1 MGNSNRK
8 VKLGLFIQAA
18 GHHVGGWRHPDA
30 QAGGENLPLLQ
41 HIAQTAERGK
51 FDLLFIGDGLGTS
64 PTAPPS
70 VVARFEPFTLL
81 ASLSAVTQHIGLAAT
96 SSTTYGEPFHM
107 ARAFASLDHLSGGRA
122 AWNVVTTSSAETALN
137 FSRDSHPDHTS
148 RYDRAKEFV
157 EVVKG
162 LWDSWEDGAFIHDKE
177 SGEFFDKTK
186 LHYLNHKGPHY
197 SVRGP
202 LNVSRPPQG
211 YPVLIQAGSSD
222 TGQELGAE
230 IADIIFTAQPTLE
243 EAQIFYKDIKS
254 RLTRHGRSPE
264 HFFVMPGLLP
274 IIGATEQEARDK
286 YDELSSWADLSI
298 GLAGLSAR
306 LGQDI
311 SHLPLDEPLPEL
323 PVSDGTRSRSRLLA
337 ALAKREQLTIRQLAY
352 RVAGSRGHGI
362 ILGTPEQIADHI
374 EEWFVQGGA
383 DGFNIMPPYFPGGL
397 NDFVDL
403 VVPELQRRGLF
414 RTEYEGRTLR
424 ENLGLPRPGSRY
436 ANK

>member
-1 MGNSNRK
+1 MSNSTRK
-8 VKLGLFIQAA
+8 IKLGLFIQAA

-30 QAGGENLPLLQ
+30 QAGGENLSLLQ

-64 PTAPPS
+64 PNAAPS
-70 VVARFEPFTLL
+70 VVARFEPLTLL
-81 ASLSAVTQHIGLAAT
+81 GFLSAVTKHIGLAAT

-137 FSRDSHPDHTS
+137 FSKDSHPDHSS
-148 RYDRAKEFV
+148 RYEKAKEFV

-177 SGEFFDKTK
+177 SGVFFDKTK
-186 LHYLNHKGPHY
+186 LHYLDHKGPNY

-211 YPVLIQAGSSD
+211 YPVLIQAGSSN
-222 TGQELGAE
+222 TGQDVGAE
-230 IADIIFTAQPTLE
+230 IADIIFTAQQSLKD
-243 EAQIFYKDIKS
+243 AQSFYAGIKS
-254 RLTRHGRSPE
+254 KLAQHGKSPE
-264 HFFVMPGLLP
+264 HFFIMPGLMP
-274 IIGATEQEARDK
+274 IIGKTEQEARDK
-286 YDELSSWADLSI
+286 FDQLSSWVDLSV
-298 GLAGLSAR
+298 GLDALSAR
-306 LGQDI
+306 LGQDV
-311 SHLPLDEPLPEL
+311 SKFPLDELLPEL
-323 PVSDGTRSRSRLLA
+323 PETDGAKSRSHLLT
-337 ALAKREQLTIRQLAY
+337 ALARREQLTVRQLAY
-352 RVAGSRGHGI
+352 RVAGSRGHGV
-362 ILGTPEQIADHI
+362 ILGTPSQIADHM
-374 EEWFVQGGA
+374 EEWFAGNAA

-397 NDFVDL
+397 EDFVEL

-424 ENLGLPRPGSRY
+424 ENLGLPRPKSRY
-436 ANK
+436 ARV